1 MHTLLPLNYAYDALE
16 PHIDARTMELHHTKH
31 HQAYIDKL
39 NAALE
44 KYPEGAALSI
54 EELLRNLK
62 VAPEEVRTAVRNHGG
77 GHANHSFFWTIIGP
91 ASTSGTPS
99 VALVAALNSSF
110 GSMEKFWEAWQSK
123 ALGLFGSGWVWLVKG
138 GDGLSI
144 ITTANQDSSISEGK
158 TPILALDVWE
168 HAYYLSYQNRRADY
182 VTAFKNVIQWD
193 EVSRRFDL
201 SMNSR

>member
-16 PHIDARTMELHHTKH
+16 PHIDARTMELHHIKH

-44 KYPEGAALSI
+44 KYPEVAALSV

-110 GSMEKFWEAWQSK
+110 GSMEKFWETWQSK
-123 ALGLFGSGWVWLVKG
+123 ALGLFGSGWIWLVKEG
-138 GDGLSI
+138 SGLSLFS
-144 ITTANQDSSISEGK
+144 TSNQDSSFSDGEK
-158 TPILALDVWE
+158 AILP
-168 HAYYLSYQNRRADY
+168 LSP
-182 VTAFKNVIQWD
+182 
-193 EVSRRFDL
+193 SGH
-201 SMNSR
+201 S

>member
-16 PHIDARTMELHHTKH
+16 PHIDARTMELHHIKH
-31 HQAYIDKL
+31 HQAYIGKL

-44 KYPEGAALSI
+44 KYPEGAALSV

-91 ASTSGTPS
+91 ARTSGTPS
-99 VALVAALNSSF
+99 SAFVAALNSSF

-123 ALGLFGSGWVWLVKG
+123 ALGLFGSGWIWLPKEG
-138 GDGLSI
+138 RGLSVFS
-144 ITTANQDSSISEGK
+144 TSNQKSPSFVGRV
-158 TPILALDVWE
+158 PILALDLWE

-182 VTAFKNVIQWD
+182 V
-193 EVSRRFDL
+193 
-201 SMNSR
+201 